1 MVAIVSFKREAIYGA
16 VREMY
21 TAVALSPEREFH
33 FPTGR
38 SACEVLGYPQ
48 KYLVH
53 VPDRAAESFA
63 GVGYP
68 FAAGVMHKGDIV
80 LDVGSGS
87 GTDTMICAKI
97 VGPLGK
103 VYALD
108 MTAQMRAKLQQTA
121 ASAGVDNVEVIDG
134 DAESIPLPDE
144 SVDVVTSNGV
154 INLVPDKARAI
165 SEIFRVLKPGGRL
178 QISDIALTQP
188 VSARFRQDPQMW
200 AECVVGAVEEE
211 RYLVMLRNT
220 GFDKVERIGELDYFA
235 LSSNAKTQEVAQLF
249 NAHSV
254 TLRAEKPV
262 HALRPPVEIGAR
274 QAALNLVRELGG
286 VVVAMLAWLACAG
299 VPALLAAFGAIGA
312 SGLAG
317 HAYMFPAFGG
327 FLGLSVWL
335 LWRSGRARSD
345 FRPFLVALPS
355 AVFAVVTTW
364 LSIVE
369 IAGWAGWLAYA
380 GVAGVVA
387 ASVWSYYL
395 GKQPGHC
402 LEEMIFEARQRER
415 KGTLAHRVTVR
426 GFVTVLVAAALFA
439 MHLSI
444 TAFAVD

>member
-21 TAVALSPEREFH
+21 TAVALSPDREFH

-38 SACEVLGYPQ
+38 NACELLGYPQ
-48 KYLVH
+48 YHLDD
-53 VPDRAAESFA
+53 VPERAAESFA

-68 FAAGVMHKGDIV
+68 FAAGVMGEGDVV

-87 GTDTMICAKI
+87 GTDTMISAKI

-108 MTAQMRAKLQQTA
+108 MTEEMRAKLQKTATA
-121 ASAGVDNVEVIDG
+121 AGVNNVEVIEG

-178 QISDIALTQP
+178 QISDIALTRP
-188 VSARFRQDPQMW
+188 VAERFRQDPQMW

-211 RYLVMLRNT
+211 RYLVMLRNS
-220 GFDKVERIGELDYFA
+220 GFNQVERIGELDYFA

-254 TLRAEKPV
+254 TIRAEKPV
-262 HALRPPVEIGAR
+262 HALRPPVEVGAR

-286 VVVAMLAWLACAG
+286 VIVAMLAWLTCAG

-317 HAYMFPAFGG
+317 HAYMFPAFGA

-335 LWRSGRARSD
+335 LWRSGRARKD
-345 FRPFLVALPS
+345 FRPFWLALPS
-355 AVFAVVTTW
+355 AVFAILTTW
-364 LSIVE
+364 LSIVG
-369 IAGWAGWLAYA
+369 IAAWAGWLAYP
-380 GVAGVVA
+380 GIGGVVA
-387 ASVWSYYL
+387 ASVWSFYL
-395 GKQPGHC
+395 GRQPGHC

-415 KGTLAHRVTVR
+415 RGTLAQRFTVN
-426 GFVTVLVAAALFA
+426 GFATALVAAALYGL
-439 MHLSI
+439 HLSI
-444 TAFAVD
+444 TAFGIG

>member
-16 VREMY
+16 VRDMY
-21 TAVALSPEREFH
+21 TAVALSPERQFH

-38 SACEVLGYPQ
+38 SACEVLGYPEE
-48 KYLVH
+48 YLAN
-53 VPDRAAESFA
+53 VPERAAESFA

-68 FAAGVMHKGDIV
+68 FSAGVMREGDVV

-87 GTDTMICAKI
+87 GTDTLISATI

-108 MTAQMRAKLQQTA
+108 MTAEMRTKLQQTA
-121 ASAGVDNVEVIDG
+121 ASVDVHNVEVIDG
-134 DAESIPLPDE
+134 DAESIPLPDK
-144 SVDVVTSNGV
+144 SVDVVTTNGV

-178 QISDIALTQP
+178 QISDIALSQP

-211 RYLVMLRNT
+211 RYLVMLRNA

-254 TLRAEKPV
+254 TIRAEKPV
-262 HALRPPVEIGAR
+262 HALRPPVEVGAR
-274 QAALNLVRELGG
+274 QAAANLVRELGG
-286 VVVAMLAWLACAG
+286 VVVAILAWLTCAG
-299 VPALLAAFGAIGA
+299 VPALLAAFGAVGA
-312 SGLAG
+312 SGLAS
-317 HAYMFPAFGG
+317 HAYMFPAFSG

-335 LWRSGRARSD
+335 LWRSGRARGE

-355 AVFAVVTTW
+355 AVVAIVTTW
-364 LSIVE
+364 MSIVG
-369 IAGWAGWLAYA
+369 IATWAGWLAYA
-380 GVAGVVA
+380 GIAGVVA
-387 ASVWSYYL
+387 ASIWSYFL
-395 GKQPGHC
+395 GKQPGYC

-415 KGTLAHRVTVR
+415 RGTLARRYTVR
-426 GFVTVLVAAALFA
+426 GLVTVLVAAVLLVL
-439 MHLSI
+439 HLSI
-444 TAFAVD
+444 TAFVID

>member
-16 VREMY
+16 VRDMY
-21 TAVALSPEREFH
+21 TAVATSPDRTFH

-38 SACEVLGYPQ
+38 GACKVLGYPQ
-48 KYLVH
+48 EYLTG
-53 VPDRAAESFA
+53 VPESAAESFA

-68 FAAGVMHKGDIV
+68 FAAGVMHEGDIV

-87 GTDTMICAKI
+87 GTDTVISAKI

-108 MTAQMRAKLQQTA
+108 MTAEMRAKLEKTA
-121 ASAGVDNVEVIDG
+121 AAARIHNVEVIDG
-134 DAESIPLPDE
+134 VAESIPLPDE

-154 INLVPDKARAI
+154 INLVPDKVRAI

-178 QISDIALTQP
+178 QISDIALTRP
-188 VSARFRQDPQMW
+188 VSDRFRQDPQMW

-211 RYLVMLRNT
+211 RYLIMLRNT
-220 GFDKVERIGELDYFA
+220 GFDMVERIGDLDYFA
-235 LSSNAKTQEVAQLF
+235 LSSNPKTQEVAQLF

-254 TLRAEKPV
+254 TLRAEKPE
-262 HALRPPVEIGAR
+262 HALRPPVEVGAR
-274 QAALNLVRELGG
+274 QAAMNLSRELGG
-286 VVVAMLAWLACAG
+286 VVVAMLAWLTCTG
-299 VPALLAAFGAIGA
+299 VPALLATFGAIGA
-312 SGLAG
+312 SGLAS

-355 AVFAVVTTW
+355 AVFAIVTTW
-364 LSIVE
+364 LSIVG
-369 IAGWAGWLAYA
+369 IAMWAGWLAYA

-387 ASVWSYYL
+387 GSIWSYVL

-415 KGTLAHRVTVR
+415 RGTLAQRFTVR
-426 GFVTVLVAAALFA
+426 GLAMVLIAAALFA